1 MKLLFLLLVIF
12 YYICHSQA
20 PGFKVVLSNN
30 GLNKVKEVGM
40 GILKRE
46 LDRLQVPEQHTRGG
60 GADVYLSQFK
70 FAVSF
75 PNVNIGFAAN
85 QGINLQV
92 NNLGLNA
99 NFHFRFKRYQFPKIG
114 GSGNGHVQVSNTNMG
129 LAIRL
134 TNVNGKVRANVDA
147 INFNIGNFNLK
158 LGGSWGWLLNIVI
171 SLFKGKVKQ
180 MIENEI
186 KKIVVQTIH
195 GKLNDELAT
204 SPSTVNIGGG
214 QSRLGL
220 DYSLQ
225 ANPIFAPS
233 YVSIPMRGEFF
244 NPFDRKPSSIQP
256 SPSPDLLPAYGNKML
271 QAIITEY
278 MPLTIL
284 EQWHSRNVLK
294 FLLEDHHIPTWSPVR
309 LDVAS
314 FAAMLPNLV
323 DKFPQHRLKVLLAT
337 AEPPSIRFEE
347 SGLIVVFGVNMQ
359 WLAFKP
365 GEGADKTAFVTKCTV
380 TTKAI
385 ATIERMR
392 VVPKLLFLSQ
402 KNQLISSEIG
412 NFNPGVLDDTM
423 NTLYNERGFIPVVN
437 LLLSEG
443 IPLPTLRYVA
453 LTNPQVVWGA
463 KYLAVLTDLDYIG
476 GFVANVTS
484 EVDGD
489 DVGFVRENEDIHQKH
504 LLCVK
509 EVEDARKNHSK
520 VQKLMEQIRQRNY
533 DKKSAELTEFFRR
546 IVADAKVSSDKVCEM
561 MDEKFPE
568 QTCESCACVTNCLK
582 NQEKYDTD
590 GDIPTSVFNMI
601 AECVDD
607 ELCYEG
613 HGLSPAERS
622 CIIQNC

>member
-12 YYICHSQA
+12 YFLCHSQA

-40 GILKRE
+40 EILKRE
-46 LDRLQVPEQHTRGG
+46 LDKLQIPEQHTRGG

-92 NNLGLNA
+92 TNLALNA

-114 GSGNGHVQVSNTNMG
+114 GSGNGHVQVSNSNMG
-129 LAIRL
+129 LVIRL

-180 MIENEI
+180 MIENEV
-186 KKIVVQTIH
+186 KKVVVQTIH
-195 GKLNDELAT
+195 GKLNEELAT

-214 QSRLGL
+214 EWRLGL

-225 ANPIFAPS
+225 ANPVFAPS

-244 NPFDRKPSSIQP
+244 NPFDRKPSSVRP
-256 SPSPDLLPAYGNKML
+256 SPSPDLLPAYGNKMV

-284 EQWHSRNVLK
+284 EQWHSRNMLK
-294 FLLEDHHIPTWSPVR
+294 FLLEDRHIPQWSPVR

-337 AEPPSIRFEE
+337 AEAPSIQFED
-347 SGLIVVFGVNMQ
+347 SGLIVVFSVNMH

-385 ATIERMR
+385 ATIDRMR

-402 KNQLISSEIG
+402 RNQLVSSEIG

-423 NTLYNERGFIPVVN
+423 NTLYNERGFIPIVN
-437 LLLSEG
+437 LLISEG
-443 IPLPTLRYVA
+443 IPLPTLRYVT

-463 KYLAVLTDLDYIG
+463 KYLAVLIDLDYTG
-476 GFVANVTS
+476 GLMVANMTA
-484 EVDGD
+484 EFDGSFSSVHED
-489 DVGFVRENEDIHQKH
+489 DIRQNH
-504 LLCVK
+504 LMCVK
-509 EVEDARKNHSK
+509 EVEDARLHHNKAP
-520 VQKLMEQIRQRNY
+520 KLMEQIRQRNY

-546 IVADAKVSSDKVCEM
+546 VVADAKVSSDRVCDM
-561 MDEKFPE
+561 IDEKFQE
-568 QTCESCACVTNCLK
+568 QTCESCSCVINCIK

-590 GDIPTSVFNMI
+590 GDIQTSVFNMM
-601 AECVDD
+601 AECVDN

-613 HGLSPAERS
+613 YGLSPAESS